1 MNGTMWSK
9 TTCGAACLALGLA
22 LAGCGGAPE
31 SEAEETVTEEVGG
44 GGVITIFTD
53 RTELFFE
60 HPPMIAG
67 QPGTPWA
74 IHFTELGT
82 FQPVTEGRL
91 TLEFAGPGGE
101 VHTTVADGPMSPGHY
116 DPAPT
121 LPAAGMY
128 DLVMILEGP
137 QVSDEVFVGPIR
149 VFASEDELPV
159 LPSAEEVGIAFLKE
173 QQWPIDFAT
182 TEAEERSVAAGFP
195 APGVLMAAPSGRVE
209 ITAPVAGIV
218 RWDQNRSAPAE
229 GSRVGAGD
237 VLVRLSPV
245 SGDDTYASLKAEAS
259 RLEREVA
266 RAERLVAAEAIAP
279 RRLEEARHDL
289 EVAQARLEAMDASPD
304 DDYMLTLRSPIAGAV
319 VERSFA
325 TGERVE
331 AGATLMSIVDSRR
344 LHLRFRVPAG
354 QAGRLDDVTGAT
366 FRAEG
371 GAEVRRTSR
380 LHSIGAVI
388 DPERR
393 TLPVTFVVDNP
404 SGSLKAG
411 MLVRGRILTGDG
423 EAALA
428 VPSAAIM
435 NEDGLLVA
443 YVQIG
448 GETFERRAVTTG
460 SSDGQWTVVT
470 SGVRRGERVVT
481 RGQYQ
486 IKLASLNT
494 SEISDHG
501 HAH

>member
-1 MNGTMWSK
+1 MRD
-9 TTCGAACLALGLA
+9 TTRRYTTGLA
-22 LAGCGGAPE
+22 GSLFMAVAMAGCGDSGETA
-31 SEAEETVTEEVGG
+31 EAAEGEEVGG

-53 RTELFFE
+53 STELFFE

-67 QPGTPWA
+67 APGEPWA

-91 TLEFAGPGGE
+91 TLELQGPDGE
-101 VHTTVADGPMSPGHY
+101 IHTTVAEAPMSPGHY
-116 DPAPT
+116 DPAPS

-149 VFASEDELPV
+149 VYASEDDLPV
-159 LPSAEEVGIAFLKE
+159 LPPAEEVGIAFLKE

-182 TEAEERSVAAGFP
+182 VEAEERAVPPGFR
-195 APGVLMAAPSGRVE
+195 APGTLMAAPDGKVE
-209 ITAPVAGIV
+209 VTAPVDGIV
-218 RWDQNRSAPAE
+218 RWDANRSAPAE
-229 GSRVGAGD
+229 GSRVSAGQ

-245 SGDDTYASLKAEAS
+245 AGDDTYASLRADAV
-259 RLEREVA
+259 RLQRDVD
-266 RAERLVAAEAIAP
+266 RAERLVAAEAIAE

-289 EVAQARLEAMDASPD
+289 EVVQARLEAMDASD
-304 DDYMLTLRSPIAGAV
+304 EGDYVLTLRSPIPGSV

-325 TGERVE
+325 PGERVE
-331 AGATLMSIVDSRR
+331 AGATLMTIVDPRR
-344 LHLRFRVPAG
+344 LHLRFRVPATH
-354 QAGRLDDVTGAT
+354 ADRLDDVVGAT
-366 FRAEG
+366 FLPEG
-371 GAEVRRTSR
+371 GSEVGRTTRVYSV
-380 LHSIGAVI
+380 GAVI

-404 SGSLKAG
+404 SGALKTG

-423 EAALA
+423 EPALA
-428 VPSAAIM
+428 VPAEAVM
-435 NEDGLLVA
+435 DEDGLQVA

-460 SSDGQWTVVT
+460 ATDGQWTVIT
-470 SGVRRGERVVT
+470 SGVRRGERVVV

-501 HAH
+501 HPH

>member
-1 MNGTMWSK
+1 MNGTIWSRLSPI
-9 TTCGAACLALGLA
+9 AASLVVGLT
-22 LAGCGGAPE
+22 LTGCGGSAEAP
-31 SEAEETVTEEVGG
+31 ADDAVAEEVGG
-44 GGVITIFTD
+44 GGVVTIFTD
-53 RTELFFE
+53 RSELFFE

-67 QPGTPWA
+67 QPGEPWA
-74 IHFTELGT
+74 IHFTALGT

-91 TLEFAGPGGE
+91 TLEFGGPDGQTYTE
-101 VHTTVADGPMSPGHY
+101 VAEAPVSPGHY

-121 LPAAGMY
+121 LPSPGMY

-137 QVSDEVFVGPIR
+137 QVDDEIFIGPIR
-149 VFASEDELPV
+149 VFASEDELPL
-159 LPSAEEVGIAFLKE
+159 LPPAEDVGIAFLKE

-182 TEAEERSVAAGFP
+182 VVAEERPVSPGFA
-195 APGVLMAAPSGRVE
+195 APGALMAAPDGRVE
-209 ITAPVAGIV
+209 ITAPVDGIV
-218 RWDQNRSAPAE
+218 RWDANRTAPAE

-245 SGDDTYASLKAEAS
+245 PGDNTYASVKADAA

-266 RAERLVAAEAIAP
+266 RTERLVAAGAIAE

-289 EVAQARLEAMDASPD
+289 EVVQARLEAMDATAG
-304 DDYMLTLRSPIAGAV
+304 DDYMLTLRSPISGAV
-319 VERSFA
+319 VQRSFA

-344 LHLRFRVPAG
+344 LHLRFRVPAAEA
-354 QAGRLDDVTGAT
+354 QELTRVVGAT
-366 FRAEG
+366 FRPEG
-371 GAEVRRTSR
+371 STEVVRANR
-380 LHSIGAVI
+380 LHSVGAVI

-404 SGSLKAG
+404 SGTLKAG
-411 MLVRGRILTGDG
+411 MLVRGRILTGEG
-423 EAALA
+423 APALA
-428 VPSAAIM
+428 LPAQAIM
-435 NEDGLLVA
+435 DEDGIQVA

-460 SSDGQWTVVT
+460 PTDGQWTVVT